1 MARRTSPPF
10 QVLTDPR
17 PPALLPNAVLGMLAF
32 VFVELMLFA
41 GMISAFMI
49 AASNSVLGWPPPGQ
63 PRLPIEETA
72 LNSVALLASGVAL
85 FLAGRAY
92 RRERRSARGPLL
104 AAIALGSFFVVF
116 QGAEWVALIREGLT
130 LTSSTH
136 GSFFYLIVGTHAVH
150 AIAALGGLVY
160 AFLRLR
166 RRLLNQS
173 TLAAASVFWYFVVG
187 VWPVLYVVVYL

>member
-1 MARRTSPPF
+1 VARRTSPPL

-72 LNSVALLASGVAL
+72 LNTLALLASGAAL

-92 RRERRSARGPLL
+92 RKERRSARAPL
-104 AAIALGSFFVVF
+104 AAAMALGAFFVCF

-130 LTSSTH
+130 LTSSVH
-136 GSFFYLIVGTHAVH
+136 GGFFYLIVGMHALHAV
-150 AIAALGGLVY
+150 AALGVLGY

-166 RRLLNQS
+166 RRLLNHS
-173 TLAAASVFWYFVVG
+173 TFAAARVFWYFVVG
-187 VWPVLYVVVYL
+187 LWPVLYVVVYL